1 VSFFQDPEIAK
12 LSKDEIVAQVHA
24 DVKKILLKP
33 DAPLPKVLGVRVWP
47 KAIPQYQKGHLD
59 ILSQMNEAVKKTP
72 GLFLGGN
79 YKTGVAF
86 GDCVQYGAD
95 VAKEVLSFVDV
106 KGADAEAAAP
116 AKAVKESANV

>member
-59 ILSQMNEAVKKTP
+59 ILNQMNEAVKKTP

-106 KGADAEAAAP
+106 KGADAEAAP

>member
-1 VSFFQDPEIAK
+1 MSFFQDPEIAK